1 VQQLHWG
8 NYRTSKTQK
17 SAAGRHSPKD
27 KGTQKKNFF
36 GDALGCI
43 HAREL
48 IRSAIERA
56 SDRSSAGSVREEMG
70 AGGGRDGG
78 GRPRV
83 DKVPRDKT
91 GHLSGDVGLTGVTF
105 PGAGIRVFIG
115 LVYQGKPDIVFR
127 FITEYNSLRDFGR

>member
-1 VQQLHWG
+1 VQALHWV

-27 KGTQKKNFF
+27 KGTQKKQTKNFF

-48 IRSAIERA
+48 IRSAVERA
-56 SDRSSAGSVREEMG
+56 IDRSSAGSVREEMG

-91 GHLSGDVGLTGVTF
+91 GHLSGDVGFDWRCVCWG
-105 PGAGIRVFIG
+105 RDQVFYWPC
-115 LVYQGKPDIVFR
+115 LPRQV
-127 FITEYNSLRDFGR
+127 

>member
-1 VQQLHWG
+1 M
-8 NYRTSKTQK
+8 TQK
-17 SAAGRHSPKD
+17 SATGRHSPKD

-43 HAREL
+43 YAREL

-56 SDRSSAGSVREEMG
+56 SERSIERWLGQRRD
-70 AGGGRDGG
+70 GGRDGG

-91 GHLSGDVGLTGVTF
+91 GHLSGDMGFDWHCVSWG
-105 PGAGIRVFIG
+105 RD
-115 LVYQGKPDIVFR
+115 QGFYWPCLPR
-127 FITEYNSLRDFGR
+127 QA

>member
-1 VQQLHWG
+1 MQALHWG
-8 NYRTSKTQK
+8 NYRPSKTQK

-27 KGTQKKNFF
+27 KGTQKKPFF

-43 HAREL
+43 YAREL
-48 IRSAIERA
+48 IRSAIERASERA

-70 AGGGRDGG
+70 AGDGRDGG

-91 GHLSGDVGLTGVTF
+91 GHLSGDMGFDWRCVSWG
-105 PGAGIRVFIG
+105 RD
-115 LVYQGKPDIVFR
+115 QGF
-127 FITEYNSLRDFGR
+127 